1 MADQGG
7 GAQTQFPAGHAA
19 GRQNAEAARWRSA
32 GASLPRCRG
41 GTAVVEFALATPV
54 LLGLLV
60 PLVDLGIAYSR
71 QIRVSQAAQAG
82 AEFAIAHP
90 WNSNSVAQISN
101 AVTAAGALPGIA
113 ASPAPNQVCGCANG
127 SAVLSYSCNSTCP
140 NGQTPGY
147 YVIVNA
153 QLPYAPV
160 LPYSVLGNAVTL
172 SAQTTVRVH

>member
-1 MADQGG
+1 MLDQSGPQSHF
-7 GAQTQFPAGHAA
+7 AAGHSV
-19 GRQNAEAARWRSA
+19 GRQNAGTGRWRGP
-32 GASLPRCRG
+32 GASLRRCRG

-82 AEFAIAHP
+82 AQFAIAHP
-90 WNSNSVAQISN
+90 WNSNSAAQISN
-101 AVTAAGALPGIA
+101 AVMAAGALPGIA
-113 ASPAPNQVCGCANG
+113 ASPAPSQVCGCASG
-127 SAVLSYSCNSTCP
+127 SAVLSYNCNSTCP
-140 NGQTPGY
+140 NGQNAGY

-153 QLPYAPV
+153 QLSYTPV

-172 SAQTTVRVH
+172 STQTTVRVH